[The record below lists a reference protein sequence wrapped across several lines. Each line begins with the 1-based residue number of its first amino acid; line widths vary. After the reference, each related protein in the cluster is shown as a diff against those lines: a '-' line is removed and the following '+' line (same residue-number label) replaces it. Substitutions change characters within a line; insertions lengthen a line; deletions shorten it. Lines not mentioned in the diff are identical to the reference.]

1 MNRPYINFILICVY
15 LWYKPT
21 RGPLVLYRSPECW
34 GYAELEQTWKYMSTQ
49 SFISCH
55 PYRSIRKQIYPRH
68 KNGQGQPRV
77 IIWTKAQGMGIQPLG
92 KSSGS
97 ILKLL
102 LFPSFCISSRKI
114 RFASLFY
121 MVFCFI
127 SYMCTVYLALGQ
139 DDTTLGDNFVDGSRK
154 VYHFDHWLHV
164 SKISYALW
172 FYAHFFMTFYMY
184 VASGRGQ
191 TTH

>member
-1 MNRPYINFILICVY
+1 M
-15 LWYKPT
+15 
-21 RGPLVLYRSPECW
+21 LVLYRSPECW

-55 PYRSIRKQIYPRH
+55 PYRSIRKQIYPCH

-77 IIWTKAQGMGIQPLG
+77 IIWTKPQGMGIQPLG
-92 KSSGS
+92 TSSGS

-114 RFASLFY
+114 LFVSLFY

-127 SYMCTVYLALGQ
+127 SYMRTVYLALGQ
-139 DDTTLGDNFVDGSRK
+139 DETTLGDNFVDGSRK
-154 VYHFDHWLHV
+154 VLT
-164 SKISYALW
+164 LW
-172 FYAHFFMTFYMY
+172 SLIACFKN
-184 VASGRGQ
+184 
-191 TTH
+191 

>member
-15 LWYKPT
+15 LWYIPT

-34 GYAELEQTWKYMSTQ
+34 GYADLEQTWKYMSTQ
-49 SFISCH
+49 SFISCN
-55 PYRSIRKQIYPRH
+55 PYRSIRKQIYPCH

-77 IIWTKAQGMGIQPLG
+77 IIWTKPQGMGIQPLG
-92 KSSGS
+92 KSPGR

-114 RFASLFY
+114 LFASLFY

-139 DDTTLGDNFVDGSRK
+139 DDTTPGDNFVDEAERS
-154 VYHFDHWLHV
+154 YHFDHCLHV
-164 SKISYALW
+164 SKISHARW
-172 FYAHFFMTFYMY
+172 FYAHIFMIFYMY
-184 VASGRGQ
+184 IALGLGQ
-191 TTH
+191 TTY